1 MDSAC
6 FDEWQ
11 SFLSIKDGIGR
22 YVWINRRCAEALK
35 ISSEGAYG
43 KSDYD
48 LFPWPVADAL
58 RRNDSAVLAAGL
70 PVTVEE
76 VLMIDEQPHTFLAKR
91 FPFADPVSGRRY
103 ICAIATDIT
112 PPRQHAHARRT
123 GRCSVLPAAPA
134 DTTGPAAGP
143 PMFGDKLVV
152 IIDDDPAVLMA
163 LSMIL
168 ASWGLR
174 TLGARSLADLSTQL
188 PGMAGAPDLV
198 IADHYLPVGATGKDA
213 VDMVRQ
219 HYGAPVP
226 ALILTGDTS
235 PLRASEAAAS
245 GFRLLLKPVHPQDL
259 LQAVQDLL

>member
-6 FDEWQ
+6 DSHDLLLDPSFRALFDERH
-11 SFLSIKDGIGR
+11 SFLYIKDGIGR

-43 KSDYD
+43 KSDFD
-48 LFPWPVADAL
+48 LFPEPIADAL

-70 PVTVEE
+70 PVTVDE
-76 VLMIDEQPHTFLAKR
+76 VMMIDEQPHTFRAKR
-91 FPFADPVSGRRY
+91 IPFADPVSGRRY

-112 PPRQHAHARRT
+112 PR
-123 GRCSVLPAAPA
+123 APA
-134 DTTGPAAGP
+134 DTRGSGSDA
-143 PMFGDKLVV
+143 PMFGNKLVV

-168 ASWGLR
+168 ESWGLR
-174 TLGARSLADLSTQL
+174 TLGARSLADLSAQL
-188 PGMAGAPDLV
+188 PGLAGAPDLV
-198 IADHYLPVGATGKDA
+198 VADHYLPAGATGKDA
-213 VDMVRQ
+213 VDMLRQ
-219 HYGAPVP
+219 HYGTPIP

-235 PLRASEAAAS
+235 PLRASEAATN